1 MTKRV
6 TVVLPLT
13 QVQLEVLRF
22 CLMYTGECVY
32 EMDDEMVDD
41 PKYIDKIIGSIWD
54 MLPPTDR
61 VPDLTTKP

>member
-13 QVQLEVLRF
+13 QQQLEVLRF

-41 PKYIDKIIGSIWD
+41 PKAVDKLIGSIFA
-54 MLPPTDR
+54 MLPPSDH